1 MCMCV
6 CVHVCMCVYGS
17 VHAVY
22 LAHHIVTDGC
32 DIVMS
37 SLQWYF
43 DEDTTS
49 TEALPHHRNSN

>member
-43 DEDTTS
+43 DEDPQS
-49 TEALPHHRNSN
+49 P